1 MKKNLKKVYSFS
13 LEAGYRNFT
22 IKDFI
27 DLKNKKIF
35 TQLNVT
41 TPEEAKAAEE
51 AGIDMIIAG
60 PPSPLKK
67 IRQAAPHT
75 FFTVGL
81 DWYKYESKEKIAKKA
96 LEMMEMGVD
105 SMHCGSWNIE
115 FIKYLNNFKIPFQGH
130 VGLVPMK
137 STWTGGV
144 KPFGKKS
151 TEAITIYNQIKE
163 LENLGAWAVEV
174 ECVPKEI
181 LSELTKCTKM
191 LTISIGSGS
200 KGDVQF
206 LFAEDILGHSPD
218 NAPRHAKM
226 YRNFHKIFRSMQKER
241 INAFK
246 EFRKDVEEKKY
257 PAKKH
262 SIEIDKKEL
271 IKFKNFLKK

>member
-1 MKKNLKKVYSFS
+1 
-13 LEAGYRNFT
+13 
-22 IKDFI
+22 
-27 DLKNKKIF
+27 
-35 TQLNVT
+35 
-41 TPEEAKAAEE
+41 
-51 AGIDMIIAG
+51 
-60 PPSPLKK
+60 
-67 IRQAAPHT
+67 
-75 FFTVGL
+75 
-81 DWYKYESKEKIAKKA
+81 
-96 LEMMEMGVD
+96 
-105 SMHCGSWNIE
+105 
-115 FIKYLNNFKIPFQGH
+115 
-130 VGLVPMK
+130 MK

-181 LSELTKCTKM
+181 LSELSKNTKM

-226 YRNFHKIFRSMQKER
+226 YRHFHKIFRSMQKER
-241 INAFK
+241 ISAFK